1 MNAARLSYTG
11 VCEVGGSEN
20 VGLIGGTQGG
30 EGDEGCGRLL
40 PLVVTLG
47 GLLRS

>member
-1 MNAARLSYTG
+1 MNAARLSRTG
-11 VCEVGGSEN
+11 VREVGGSEN
-20 VGLIGGTQGG
+20 VGLIGEARGG

-40 PLVVTLG
+40 PLAVTLG